1 MLAIHMEDFLVVQN
15 LINWDPSLRYL
26 TTLALNGYSE
36 HEIAK
41 VKITKAAKIGEVQNQ
56 GDGERSMDSHIKEE
70 TKIIF
75 LNRPKDSQNFS

>member
-1 MLAIHMEDFLVVQN
+1 MEDFLVVQN

-41 VKITKAAKIGEVQNQ
+41 IKITNAAKREEVQN
-56 GDGERSMDSHIKEE
+56 
-70 TKIIF
+70 
-75 LNRPKDSQNFS
+75 